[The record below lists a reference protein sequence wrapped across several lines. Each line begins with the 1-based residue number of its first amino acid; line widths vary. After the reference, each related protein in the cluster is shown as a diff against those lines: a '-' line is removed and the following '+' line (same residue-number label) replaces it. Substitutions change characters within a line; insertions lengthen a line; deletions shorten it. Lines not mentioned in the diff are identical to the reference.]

1 MNIDLTKYTYVTH
14 TRKDGRV
21 EVIAISTFAGKP
33 VRGKAICAESDAF
46 DEEKGKLLAAAR
58 CNAKIAVKRYTRARR
73 KIVEAEK
80 AVADATKF
88 YDAMRH
94 YRDDAYHAMIQAG
107 SFQHKI
113 EDEL

>member
-1 MNIDLTKYTYVTH
+1 MSIDMSKDTFITH

-21 EVIAISTFAGKP
+21 EIIAFSTFGGKS
-33 VRGKAICAESDAF
+33 VRGKAICAVGDTF

-58 CNAKIAVKRYTRARR
+58 CNEKIAVKRYKRAKR
-73 KIVEAEK
+73 KIAEAEK

-107 SFQHKI
+107 SFKNKT